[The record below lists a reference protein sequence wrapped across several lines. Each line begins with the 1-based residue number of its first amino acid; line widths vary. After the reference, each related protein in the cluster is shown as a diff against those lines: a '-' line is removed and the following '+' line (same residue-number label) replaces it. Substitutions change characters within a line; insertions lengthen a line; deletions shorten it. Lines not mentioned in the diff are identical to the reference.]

1 MPYREVAETVGI
13 LGDLIGVAII
23 VVGIVVAMTRAAVR
37 LYRRTGS
44 YTLLRQDI
52 GRTILLGLEVLVAA
66 DIIRTIAVD
75 PSIESVLVL
84 AAIVLVRTFLSVA
97 LEVELTGRWP
107 WRRSEGT
114 G

>member
-23 VVGIVVAMTRAAVR
+23 VVGIVVAMTRAAVL
-37 LYRRTGS
+37 LYRRAGS
-44 YTLLRQDI
+44 YRLLRHDI
-52 GRTILLGLEVLVAA
+52 GRAILLGLEVLVAA

-75 PSIESVLVL
+75 PTIESVLLL

-107 WRRSEGT
+107 WRRWEGT

>member
-1 MPYREVAETVGI
+1 MQYREVAETVGI

-23 VVGIVVAMTRAAVR
+23 VVGIVVAMTRAAVL
-37 LYRRTGS
+37 LYRRAGS
-44 YTLLRQDI
+44 YRLLRHDI
-52 GRTILLGLEVLVAA
+52 GRAILLGLEVLVAA

-75 PSIESVLVL
+75 PSLESVLVL